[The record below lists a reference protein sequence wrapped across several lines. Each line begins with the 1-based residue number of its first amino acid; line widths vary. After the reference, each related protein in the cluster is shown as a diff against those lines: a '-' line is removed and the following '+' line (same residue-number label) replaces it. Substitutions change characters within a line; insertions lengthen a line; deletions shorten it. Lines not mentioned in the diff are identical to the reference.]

1 MEIFFFNNEEKV
13 MKVTDYEVNRSLFLI
28 VATVGNLNF
37 RQLQELWLKEVNKSY
52 KDYKDAIKMSL
63 ELRSR
68 IRHNK
73 YV

>member
-1 MEIFFFNNEEKV
+1 

-37 RQLQELWLKEVNKSY
+37 RQLQELWLKEVNRSY
-52 KDYKDAIKMSL
+52 KDYKAAIKMSI

>member
-1 MEIFFFNNEEKV
+1 